1 MLTLSWTRP
10 VVDAGQ
16 ECGGGPTRENLWQAL
31 LHKAQF
37 PVDYV
42 PAITECRI
50 AEWYADGF
58 LREIRRG
65 DQTFLQR
72 VTPQESA
79 GRITYRHLDDTD
91 IAEIR
96 NEIGEDDRGRLTLTL
111 SITLTERPAAAILA
125 QNTYLR
131 DLDCDFHGT
140 LEAMTQVL
148 HRVMMGSAA
157 DAATTTA
164 PHGPQGQ

>member
-16 ECGGGPTRENLWQAL
+16 KGCPAPTRGSLWQAL
-31 LHKAQF
+31 LHKAEF
-37 PVDYV
+37 PTGYV

-50 AEWYADGF
+50 KERYADGF

-65 DQTFLQR
+65 DLTFLQR
-72 VTPQESA
+72 VTPQERT

-96 NEIGEDDRGRLTLTL
+96 NEIGEDGEGRLTLTL
-111 SITLTERPAAAILA
+111 SITLTDRPAATVLA
-125 QNTYLR
+125 QNPWLR
-131 DLDCDFHGT
+131 DLDTDFHGT
-140 LEAMTQVL
+140 LDAMTEVL
-148 HRVMMGSAA
+148 HRVSTRS
-157 DAATTTA
+157 ATTTA
-164 PHGPQGQ
+164 PHAPEGP

>member
-10 VVDAGQ
+10 VVGAAQ
-16 ECGGGPTRENLWQAL
+16 EGCPAPTRESLWQAL
-31 LHKAQF
+31 LHKAEF
-37 PVDYV
+37 PTGYV
-42 PAITECRI
+42 PAITDCRI
-50 AEWYADGF
+50 NERYPDGF

-65 DQTFLQR
+65 GLTFLQR

-96 NEIGEDDRGRLTLTL
+96 NEIGEDEDGRLTLTL
-111 SITLTERPAAAILA
+111 SITLTDRPAAAILA

-140 LEAMTQVL
+140 LDAMTEVLRQV
-148 HRVMMGSAA
+148 MATGA
-157 DAATTTA
+157 DQRA
-164 PHGPQGQ
+164 

>member
-10 VVDAGQ
+10 VVGAAQKG
-16 ECGGGPTRENLWQAL
+16 CLAPTRESLWQAL
-31 LHKAQF
+31 LHKAEF
-37 PVDYV
+37 PTGYV

-50 AEWYADGF
+50 NERYADGF

-65 DQTFLQR
+65 ELTFLQR

-79 GRITYRHLDDTD
+79 GRITYRHLNDTD

-96 NEIGEDDRGRLTLTL
+96 NEIGEDEDGRLTLTL
-111 SITLTERPAAAILA
+111 SITLTDRPAAAILA

-131 DLDCDFHGT
+131 DLDSDFHGT
-140 LEAMTQVL
+140 LDAMTEVL
-148 HRVMMGSAA
+148 RDVLSKRS
-157 DAATTTA
+157 
-164 PHGPQGQ
+164 

>member
-10 VVDAGQ
+10 VVGAAQKG
-16 ECGGGPTRENLWQAL
+16 CPAPTRESLWQAL
-31 LHKAQF
+31 LHKAEF
-37 PVDYV
+37 PTGYV

-50 AEWYADGF
+50 NERYADGF

-65 DQTFLQR
+65 ELTFLQR

-79 GRITYRHLDDTD
+79 GRITYRHLNDTD

-96 NEIGEDDRGRLTLTL
+96 NEIGEDEDGRLTLTL
-111 SITLTERPAAAILA
+111 SITLTDRPAAAILA

-131 DLDCDFHGT
+131 DLDSDFHGT
-140 LEAMTQVL
+140 LDAMTEVL
-148 HRVMMGSAA
+148 RDVLSKRS
-157 DAATTTA
+157 
-164 PHGPQGQ
+164 

>member
-10 VVDAGQ
+10 VVGAGQ
-16 ECGGGPTRENLWQAL
+16 NGCPAPTRESLWQAL
-31 LHKAQF
+31 LHKAEF
-37 PVDYV
+37 PTGYV

-50 AEWYADGF
+50 NERYPDGF

-65 DQTFLQR
+65 HLTFLQR

-96 NEIGEDDRGRLTLTL
+96 NEIGEDEAGRLTLTL
-111 SITLTERPAAAILA
+111 SITLTDRPAAAVLA

-131 DLDCDFHGT
+131 ELDCDFHGT
-140 LEAMTQVL
+140 LDAMTEVL
-148 HRVMMGSAA
+148 HRVM
-157 DAATTTA
+157 TTTTS
-164 PHGPQGQ
+164 

>member
-10 VVDAGQ
+10 IVGAGQ
-16 ECGGGPTRENLWQAL
+16 RGCPTPTRESLWQAL
-31 LHKAQF
+31 LHKAEF
-37 PVDYV
+37 PTGYV

-50 AEWYADGF
+50 NERYTDGF

-65 DQTFLQR
+65 DLTFLQR

-96 NEIGEDDRGRLTLTL
+96 NEIGEDEEGRLTLTL
-111 SITLTERPAAAILA
+111 SITLTDRPAAAVLA
-125 QNTYLR
+125 QNPWLR
-131 DLDCDFHGT
+131 DLDSDFHGT
-140 LEAMTQVL
+140 LDAMTEVL
-148 HRVMMGSAA
+148 HRVSTRSV
-157 DAATTTA
+157 TTTA
-164 PHGPQGQ
+164 PHAPEGP

>member
-10 VVDAGQ
+10 VVGAAQKG
-16 ECGGGPTRENLWQAL
+16 CPAPTRESLWQAL
-31 LHKAQF
+31 LHKAEF
-37 PVDYV
+37 PTGYV

-50 AEWYADGF
+50 NERYADGF

-65 DQTFLQR
+65 ELTFLQR

-79 GRITYRHLDDTD
+79 GRITYRHLNDTD

-96 NEIGEDDRGRLTLTL
+96 NEIGEDEDGRLTLTL
-111 SITLTERPAAAILA
+111 SITLTDRPAAAILA

-131 DLDCDFHGT
+131 DLDSDFHGT
-140 LEAMTQVL
+140 LDAMTEVL
-148 HRVMMGSAA
+148 RDILSKRS
-157 DAATTTA
+157 
-164 PHGPQGQ
+164 